1 MGKLYLHTDRY
12 TNINTL
18 VMKPLIKLSLLCLL
32 VLTGLT
38 SAFAQTKKERQ
49 AEKIAAIKS
58 MIDSSRYVFNADYAY
73 PLRGSQKALTSSDYD
88 LKVSKDSV
96 IAYLPYY
103 GRAYVAPYN
112 PTEGGIKF
120 TSTNFTYSKKL
131 KKDGSWQISI
141 KPKDHN
147 ITDWRDVQQLT
158 FDISPDGYA
167 SLQVLSSN
175 RDPISFNGTIGLK

>member
-1 MGKLYLHTDRY
+1 
-12 TNINTL
+12 
-18 VMKPLIKLSLLCLL
+18 MKPLIKLSLLCLL

-49 AEKIAAIKS
+49 AAKIALVKS
-58 MIDSSRYVFNADYAY
+58 MIDSARYVFNADYAY
-73 PLRGSQKALTSSDYD
+73 PLRGPQKALTSYYD
-88 LKVSKDSV
+88 LKVAKDSV

-120 TSTNFTYSKKL
+120 TSTNFMYSKKQ
-131 KKDGSWQISI
+131 KKDGSWQIII

-175 RDPISFNGTIGLK
+175 RAPISFNGTIALR